1 MVDETLRM
9 LDSLAKLTCACCGNE
24 TVDRTG
30 YCAHCQMPFEMSRAV
45 NQRGTPARF
54 VSILGRSG
62 AGKTIYLG
70 FLIDM
75 LTRGTQNLRGL
86 PHGAFSLATQQETV
100 YALENR
106 RFPEKTPS
114 EADSW
119 QWVHCE
125 VSHVKKPKR
134 FVDIMT
140 PDFAGE
146 AIAQEIERENTY
158 PLIRS
163 VVSRSEA
170 LLLLFDSTSARD
182 DARGEDVFGMKLM
195 SYLAKIHGK
204 ADHPTNL
211 RSVSGGARRRWR
223 KVRVPIAVVLTKS
236 DSCPEAMDDPADF
249 AAANLPGLVQACRR
263 NFSQYDFFAAGV
275 VGSSAVAVDGYGRR
289 MHLPLHAEV
298 RGILEPLEWIMARV

>member
-1 MVDETLRM
+1 MVDTTMGTLG
-9 LDSLAKLTCACCGNE
+9 SLAKLTCACCGNE
-24 TVDRTG
+24 TVDRGG
-30 YCAHCQMPFEMSRAV
+30 YCGHCQMPFDMSRAV
-45 NQRGTPARF
+45 NDRGTPARF

-75 LTRGTQNLRGL
+75 LTKGTQNLRGL
-86 PHGAFSLATQQETV
+86 PHGSFSLATQQETV

-106 RFPEKTPS
+106 RFPEKTAS
-114 EADSW
+114 ESDSW

-146 AIAQEIERENTY
+146 AIEQEIEYENTY

-170 LLLLFDSTSARD
+170 LLILFDSNSARD
-182 DARGEDVFGMKLM
+182 NARDEDFFAMKLM
-195 SYLAKIHGK
+195 SYIAKIQGK
-204 ADHPTNL
+204 SN
-211 RSVSGGARRRWR
+211 GRRWR
-223 KVRVPIAVVLTKS
+223 KLRVPISIVLTKA
-236 DSCPEAMDDPADF
+236 DSCPEAMDNPAAF
-249 AAANLPGLVQACRR
+249 AAANLPGLVQACER
-263 NFSQYDFFAAGV
+263 NFSQYEFFAAGV
-275 VGSSAVAVDGYGRR
+275 VGSSTIAVDGYGRR
-289 MHLPLHAEV
+289 MHLPLHTEV
-298 RGILEPLEWIMARV
+298 RGIMEPLEWIMKSM

>member
-1 MVDETLRM
+1 M
-9 LDSLAKLTCACCGNE
+9 LDTASGPLAALAKLTCACCGNE
-24 TVDRTG
+24 TVDRG
-30 YCAHCQMPFEMSRAV
+30 GFCNHCQMPFDMSRAV
-45 NQRGTPARF
+45 NERGTPARF

-75 LTRGTQNLRGL
+75 LTKGTQNLRGL
-86 PHGAFSLATQQETV
+86 PHGSFSLATQQETV

-114 EADSW
+114 ESDSW

-125 VSHVKKPKR
+125 VSHVKRPRR

-146 AIAQEIERENTY
+146 SIAQEIEHENSY

-170 LLLLFDSTSARD
+170 LLILFDSNAARD
-182 DARGEDVFGMKLM
+182 EARDEDFFAMKLM
-195 SYLAKIHGK
+195 SYIARVQKGK
-204 ADHPTNL
+204 A
-211 RSVSGGARRRWR
+211 RRWR
-223 KVRVPIAVVLTKS
+223 RLNVPIAIVLTKS
-236 DSCPEAMDDPADF
+236 DSCPEAMDDPAGF
-249 AAANLPGLVQACRR
+249 AAANLPGLVQACQRS
-263 NFSQYDFFAAGV
+263 FSRFQFFAAGV
-275 VGSSAVAVDGYGRR
+275 VGSSAVATDGYGRR
-289 MHLPLHAEV
+289 MHIPLHTEV
-298 RGILEPLEWIMARV
+298 RGIMEPLEWIMTHV